1 MVSSNGGHSR
11 RLDKIAAQL
20 PPVRPSLEELGR
32 EYDMLID
39 AYTRHQA
46 GDRAVSL
53 APKWPIDQM
62 DRWATEMIEEGG
74 E

>member
-1 MVSSNGGHSR
+1 MSSNGHHH

-20 PPVRPSLEELGR
+20 PPVRPSLDELGA
-32 EYDMLID
+32 EYDRLIL
-39 AYTRHQA
+39 AYTQHQA

-53 APKWPIDQM
+53 ASKWPIDQM
-62 DRWATEMIEEGG
+62 DRWATEMLEEGG